1 MFIFANKNVYVMN
14 TTTITPPYI
23 EITLEEN
30 AVVSD
35 IKKALKMIRGVASVR
50 VANSSKAET
59 PSKTTIKAIN
69 DVRAGKTFK
78 ASSVDD
84 LLTQCLE

>member
-1 MFIFANKNVYVMN
+1 MN
-14 TTTITPPYI
+14 TTTITPPHI

-50 VANSSKAET
+50 VANSSKADT

>member
-1 MFIFANKNVYVMN
+1 MN
-14 TTTITPPYI
+14 TTTITPPHI

-50 VANSSKAET
+50 VANPSKAEV
-59 PSKTTIKAIN
+59 PNKTTIKAKN

-84 LLTQCLE
+84 VFKK

>member
-1 MFIFANKNVYVMN
+1 MN
-14 TTTITPPYI
+14 TASIPVQYL

-30 AVVSD
+30 AVISD
-35 IKKALKMIRGVASVR
+35 IKKALKMIKGVAAVR
-50 VANSSKAET
+50 VANPTKTRELNATTSKAIE
-59 PSKTTIKAIN
+59 

-84 LLTQCLE
+84 LLNQCLS

>member
-1 MFIFANKNVYVMN
+1 MN
-14 TTTITPPYI
+14 TTTITPPHI

-50 VANSSKAET
+50 VANSSKAEV
-59 PSKTTIKAIN
+59 PNKTAIKAIN
-69 DVRAGKTFK
+69 DVKTGKIFK

-84 LLTQCLE
+84 LFKK

>member
-1 MFIFANKNVYVMN
+1 MN
-14 TTTITPPYI
+14 TTTITPPHI

-50 VANSSKAET
+50 VANPSKTEI
-59 PSKTTIKAIN
+59 PNKTTIKAIN
-69 DVRAGKTFK
+69 VKAGKTFK

>member
-1 MFIFANKNVYVMN
+1 MN
-14 TTTITPPYI
+14 TTTITPPRI

-50 VANSSKAET
+50 VANPSKAEV
-59 PSKTTIKAIN
+59 PNKTTIKAIN
-69 DVRAGKTFK
+69 DVKAGKTFK

-84 LLTQCLE
+84 LLSQCLE

>member
-1 MFIFANKNVYVMN
+1 MN
-14 TTTITPPYI
+14 TTTITPPHI

-69 DVRAGKTFK
+69 DVRASKTFK

>member
-1 MFIFANKNVYVMN
+1 MFTFANKNVNVMN
-14 TTTITPPYI
+14 TTTITPPRI

-50 VANSSKAET
+50 VANPSKAEV
-59 PSKTTIKAIN
+59 PNKTTIKAIN
-69 DVRAGKTFK
+69 DVKAGKTFK

-84 LLTQCLE
+84 LLSQCLE

>member
-14 TTTITPPYI
+14 TTTITPPHI

-35 IKKALKMIRGVASVR
+35 IKKALKK
-50 VANSSKAET
+50 N
-59 PSKTTIKAIN
+59 
-69 DVRAGKTFK
+69 
-78 ASSVDD
+78 
-84 LLTQCLE
+84 

>member
-1 MFIFANKNVYVMN
+1 MFTFANKNVNVMN
-14 TTTITPPYI
+14 TTTITPPHI

-50 VANSSKAET
+50 VANLQRQKLL
-59 PSKTTIKAIN
+59 IK
-69 DVRAGKTFK
+69 RL
-78 ASSVDD
+78 SR
-84 LLTQCLE
+84 Q